1 MVSLPVMTLVGQKD
15 VGGCLG
21 CMTAMAIESLRLA
34 PGAPFSINGLR
45 DRPGNG
51 WWGVV
56 SVMNVLN
63 MTGSN
68 ISIYCGCL
76 VKGVDKGGLGELKPP
91 PPKF

>member
-1 MVSLPVMTLVGQKD
+1 MTLVGQED
-15 VGGCLG
+15 VCGCLG
-21 CMTAMAIESLRLA
+21 CVTAMAIESLRLA
-34 PGAPFSINGLR
+34 PGAPFGINGLR

-56 SVMNVLN
+56 KVMNVLN

-68 ISIYCGCL
+68 IYILWVPGQGCRQ
-76 VKGVDKGGLGELKPP
+76 GGGGARRTEA